1 MVGFRASGARF
12 GGATGSAGA
21 TGAGAGSTGAAGAT
35 GASGST
41 GATGATGAGATG
53 ATGATGGTGAGTTG
67 ATGATGTSGATGAT
81 GATGA
86 VECFVVGTRILTP
99 QGEVDVE
106 TLAEGDA
113 VVTASGSLGTVT
125 WVGRRYLRLDT
136 HPKPQKIKPIRI
148 ASGAFGRNLPA
159 RDLLLSP
166 GHGILVRDLGGDRLI
181 PAGYLVNG
189 RTIVQLD

>member
-1 MVGFRASGARF
+1 M
-12 GGATGSAGA
+12 
-21 TGAGAGSTGAAGAT
+21 
-35 GASGST
+35 
-41 GATGATGAGATG
+41 
-53 ATGATGGTGAGTTG
+53 
-67 ATGATGTSGATGAT
+67 
-81 GATGA
+81 
-86 VECFVVGTRILTP
+86 GTRILTP

-125 WVGRRYLRLDT
+125 WVGRRHLRLDT

-148 ASGAFGRNLPA
+148 AAGAFGRNLPA

-189 RTIVQLD
+189 RTIVQLDWREVTYVHVELDRHDTMLAEGLATESYLDCGQRADFEGQAVPMTLHRCSRR